1 MSLIKLENVYKEY
14 KDVNSSFLALKD
26 INLEIKK
33 NELVILEGISGSG
46 KSTLLSIIGGIDF
59 PTQGKV
65 EVDGK
70 IISKLPDYHLSKF
83 RNKTIG
89 FVFQHFNLIDNLSLL
104 DNILMPLVVAKE
116 NLKDAI
122 KRAKEIAK
130 ILKIDTKLKVEVK
143 RLSGGEKQ
151 RGAIARAL
159 INNASIILFDEPTA
173 NLDRDN
179 SLNFL
184 EILKELKSMGK
195 TIIVA
200 THDPIFNKLDSI
212 RKVKIENGQIVK

>member
-1 MSLIKLENVYKEY
+1 LSLIKLENVYKEY
-14 KDVNSSFLALKD
+14 KDANSSFLALKD